1 MIKRLP
7 QSNNKSSAST
17 DLCTIIV
24 NPQQISELCQQK
36 YSKSA
41 CGPEMF
47 IKSLSESPYN
57 FYWNHIPM
65 TMQQSEGIYLLPLDP
80 LEALS
85 CLSPFQA
92 FSFRPH
98 VTLLLNI
105 HLFSAY
111 IKTSATSKRP
121 CINIK

>member
-17 DLCTIIV
+17 DLCTIV

-65 TMQQSEGIYLLPLDP
+65 TMQQSETIIQTSSQSSAG
-80 LEALS
+80 
-85 CLSPFQA
+85 
-92 FSFRPH
+92 
-98 VTLLLNI
+98 
-105 HLFSAY
+105 LFEDGY
-111 IKTSATSKRP
+111 
-121 CINIK
+121 